1 MPIQQVMTVV
11 YAMQQ
16 WVFSNGIIIQWNNT
30 RISEETQTLPIAY
43 SNTNYYLGIGGA
55 VNVNDVYRYYIATK
69 TTTTFRMN
77 SVNRTAT
84 SETGWI
90 TFGIQ

>member
-1 MPIQQVMTVV
+1 MFILFVLG
-11 YAMQQ
+11 
-16 WVFSNGIIIQWNNT
+16 FNNGFIIQWNNT

-69 TTTTFRMN
+69 TTTTFRMQ
-77 SVNRTAT
+77 SVSRTAT

-90 TFGIQ
+90 TFGI